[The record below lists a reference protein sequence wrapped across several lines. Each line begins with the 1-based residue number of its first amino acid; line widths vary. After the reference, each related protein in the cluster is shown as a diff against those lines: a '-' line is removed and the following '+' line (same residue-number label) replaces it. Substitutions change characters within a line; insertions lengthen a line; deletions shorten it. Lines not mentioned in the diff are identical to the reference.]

1 MIVLIIEAVKLIIE
15 IILAFKNNASLGAEV
30 LRQKKVEFL
39 KKKQE
44 IDLLHKKA
52 VTDEQKMQVLDLM
65 RQRLNA

>member
-1 MIVLIIEAVKLIIE
+1 MVALIIEAVKLVIE
-15 IILAFKNNASLGAEV
+15 IILAFKENAGLGAEV

-39 KKKQE
+39 KKKQDVE
-44 IDLLHKKA
+44 IMRQKA